1 MIYSSLFSYLNEY
14 YSLAYPNEFSYSIG
28 HVHHENDFWL
38 NRTLIVRSPSNE
50 IEFQSLINS
59 DELFSNLF
67 NQSYL
72 LPYRRENELYF
83 LQDFRRFQQ
92 LKSHLNQPVFRQFKI
107 NIRYQSSNDHLLDM
121 DLNIAN
127 QTIIH
132 MKFGS
137 TYHEET
143 QHFINANLAQMT
155 NKVWQY
161 ERTYL
166 MENSRLFHLYTWSPN
181 EIDELISQG
190 YLTNYTIQY
199 RYDPMIYPEI
209 IDDPTNFIFQMKV

>member
-1 MIYSSLFSYLNEY
+1 MIFSSLFTDLNQY
-14 YSLAYPNEFSYSIG
+14 YSLSYPNEFSYSIA
-28 HVHHENDFWL
+28 HVHHENDFWI
-38 NRTLIVRSPSNE
+38 NRTLIEKPSNQ
-50 IEFQSLINS
+50 IEFQSLTS
-59 DELFSNLF
+59 YDELFSILF

-72 LPYRRENELYF
+72 LPYRRENEIYF

-107 NIRYQSSNDHLLDM
+107 NIRYQSSNENLLDM
-121 DLNIAN
+121 DLSIAN
-127 QTIIH
+127 QTVIH

-137 TYHEET
+137 TYQEEYQRLIDT
-143 QHFINANLAQMT
+143 NLAQMM

-181 EIDELISQG
+181 EIDELISHG

-199 RYDPMIYPEI
+199 RYDPLIYPEI